1 MPAAANMSPAAMC
14 DQEYGKKNNSTT
26 NGMAR
31 MRSPVRMLAIFS
43 NERDG
48 TIRTVFQRMSKAAGR
63 DRNGDTSQYLPETGS
78 VDGMKMIINDLR

>member
-31 MRSPVRMLAIFS
+31 MRSPVRMLAMFS
-43 NERDG
+43 SERDG
-48 TIRTVFQRMSKAAGR
+48 TRTTGLQGPGAPAVV
-63 DRNGDTSQYLPETGS
+63 ETLGS
-78 VDGMKMIINDLR
+78 ISRKPAQAPA